1 MKWLLVTTKGKNPGD
16 EFIRIG
22 VQKLIRVVDSN
33 AIFILIDKEND
44 AERKTIPQYDRVVW
58 CGMPVFWSNGQN
70 RCYRIKWW
78 PFLLELGRRKEP
90 ALIAGAGSFCHWT
103 NDLQVSDIPT
113 LQRKAKEVGDLY
125 WKVYARDS
133 VVPLVTNQ
141 PFQVEICPAAFAVT
155 FGIKKELK
163 LCNLMPLG
171 AHYAEFNEKES
182 KVWRSKVRKI
192 SNILMKNGF
201 LFVAHSKSEEAFAK
215 DLGWGAREV
224 VCYVSGKPEE
234 LASLYSRAACF
245 VGNRVHGAICSAS
258 AGAEVMSIGFDSRQE
273 AVRLL
278 ASNIRLPS
286 LLLEDE
292 ISLFASKKEYQSS
305 FDVKEHWNRQ
315 LKIFQEFGEL

>member
-22 VQKLIRVVDSN
+22 VQKLIRVVDSK
-33 AIFILIDKEND
+33 ATFILIDKEND
-44 AERKTIPQYDRVVW
+44 AERKNTPQYDRAVW

-113 LQRKAKEVGDLY
+113 LQKKAEEVGSLY

-133 VVPLVTNQ
+133 VVPQITNQ
-141 PFQVEICPAAFAVT
+141 PFQVEICPAAFAVSS
-155 FGIKKELK
+155 GLKKDFK

-171 AHYAEFNEKES
+171 SHYAEFGETEVKA
-182 KVWRSKVRKI
+182 WRGKVRKL
-192 SNILMKNGF
+192 SNILVKNGF
-201 LFVAHSKSEEAFAK
+201 LFVAHSKSEQAFAK
-215 DLGWGAREV
+215 DLGWMNQNIV
-224 VCYVSGKPEE
+224 TYISGKPED
-234 LASLYSRAACF
+234 LASLYSRARCF
-245 VGNRVHGAICSAS
+245 VGNRVHGAICSAA
-258 AGAEVMSIGFDSRQE
+258 AGAEVLSVGFDSRQE

-278 ASNIRLPS
+278 TRNIRLPS
-286 LLLEDE
+286 NLTEDDV
-292 ISLFASKKEYQSS
+292 LCFASKKEYQGFFDISS
-305 FDVKEHWNRQ
+305 HWDRQ